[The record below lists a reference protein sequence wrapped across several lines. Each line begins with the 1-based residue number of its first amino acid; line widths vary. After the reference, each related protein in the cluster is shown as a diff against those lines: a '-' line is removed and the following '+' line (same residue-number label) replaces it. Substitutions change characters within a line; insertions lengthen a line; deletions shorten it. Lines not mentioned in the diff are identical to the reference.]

1 MSAPGRLS
9 LGIFSISCSS
19 ASPPQSAARQCWQS
33 LLDAEIVP
41 VLFICQGS
49 LTIEFGMARLSPSGR
64 EGASAKYRGGGFG
77 MTEPATEMIDT
88 CGLNGQF
95 RRGRLVIGLDPDS
108 QPAETP
114 TMASSAKLGRT
125 GHLGQR
131 SDGVIGVGHGVLRMH
146 GRGHGTRYQVLTG
159 SPPDGVRRGVVV
171 ASARMP
177 MGMSAS
183 EVAASP

>member
-1 MSAPGRLS
+1 M
-9 LGIFSISCSS
+9 SCSS
-19 ASPPQSAARQCWQS
+19 ASPPQSAAPQCWQS

-49 LTIEFGMARLSPSGR
+49 LTIAFGMARLSPSGR

-95 RRGRLVIGLDPDS
+95 GRGCLVIGLDPAS
-108 QPAETP
+108 QPDETP
-114 TMASSAKLGRT
+114 TMASSAKVGRVS
-125 GHLGQR
+125 HLGQR
-131 SDGVIGVGHGVLRMH
+131 SYGVIDVGYGVLRAR

-159 SPPDGVRRGVVV
+159 GPLDGVRRGVVV
-171 ASARMP
+171 ASARLL

-183 EVAASP
+183 ELAASP